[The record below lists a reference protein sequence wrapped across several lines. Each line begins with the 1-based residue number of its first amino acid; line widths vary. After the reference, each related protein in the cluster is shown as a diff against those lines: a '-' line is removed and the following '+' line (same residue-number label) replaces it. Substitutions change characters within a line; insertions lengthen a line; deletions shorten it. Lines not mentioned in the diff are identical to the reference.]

1 MHLKNILSLLALTL
15 PAAASAS
22 AASALTPAFTR
33 NTTFGTMFSRATDVR
48 VPGFDEAVRRVSG
61 TATYAVID
69 VSSARP
75 RLRIDYRYDGR
86 PEGSGIV
93 ELRDAG
99 ATNCF
104 NGTCTPNTDASGLIY
119 NPRLWGMPPAML
131 RIGQRWTV
139 DIADPWEL
147 GPPGRQTVTVTAYD
161 PVSRTVT
168 LQREGS
174 GDGIWLGQPATLALT
189 RDGKTQTVNY
199 QPGRT
204 RWYGVTTFRNGIVLS
219 DELMS
224 ERAVTVSLPD
234 GTRVSGRER
243 QYILLDATPVR
254 RRAMA
259 ATPWADAR

>member
-1 MHLKNILSLLALTL
+1 MHLKSILSLLALTL
-15 PAAASAS
+15 PTAAAATTTT
-22 AASALTPAFTR
+22 ALTPAFVR
-33 NTTFGTMFSRATDVR
+33 GTTFGTMFSRATDVR
-48 VPGFDEAVRRVSG
+48 VPGFDETVRRVSG
-61 TATYAVID
+61 TAVYAVTD

-93 ELRDAG
+93 EFRDAG

-104 NGTCTPNTDASGLIY
+104 NGTCTPNTDASGLTY
-119 NPRLWGMPPAML
+119 NPRLWGMPPATL
-131 RIGQRWTV
+131 RVGQRWTV
-139 DIADPWEL
+139 DIAGPWEL

-161 PVSRTVT
+161 PISRTVT

-174 GDGIWLGQPATLALT
+174 GDGIWLGQPTTFALT
-189 RDGKTQTVNY
+189 RDGKTQTVRY

-234 GTRVSGRER
+234 GTQVSGTER
-243 QYILLDATPVR
+243 QYILLDATPVQR
-254 RRAMA
+254 RVA
-259 ATPWADAR
+259 AAAP

>member
-1 MHLKNILSLLALTL
+1 MHLKSILSLLALTL
-15 PAAASAS
+15 PTAAA
-22 AASALTPAFTR
+22 AATTTALTPAFVR
-33 NTTFGTMFSRATDVR
+33 GTTFGTMFSRATDVR
-48 VPGFDEAVRRVSG
+48 VPGFDETVRRVSG
-61 TATYAVID
+61 TAVYAVTD

-93 ELRDAG
+93 EFRDAG

-104 NGTCTPNTDASGLIY
+104 NGTCTPNTDASGLTY
-119 NPRLWGMPPAML
+119 NPRLWGMPPATL
-131 RIGQRWTV
+131 RVGQRWTV
-139 DIADPWEL
+139 DIAGPWEL

-161 PVSRTVT
+161 PISRTVT

-174 GDGIWLGQPATLALT
+174 GDGIWLGQPTTFALT
-189 RDGKTQTVNY
+189 RDGKTQTVRY

-224 ERAVTVSLPD
+224 ERTVTVSLPD
-234 GTRVSGRER
+234 GTQVSGTER

-254 RRAMA
+254 RRVA
-259 ATPWADAR
+259 AAAP